1 LFPEIRIK
9 LTIGR
14 HLERRDEMG
23 NVYYF
28 EGLKLYG
35 MNSRNNKVIPPE
47 FFQLIIMETGPSFRA
62 GKLNALQMAQL
73 NYTPQQHDRSHH
85 QHLLFYN
92 KIHVKND
99 NLVELFFRTKDKK
112 KMIVVMINM
121 FDKSVKISIYA
132 WAKTIHQYVEITDQH
147 SNLLG
152 MNEILCILERFFIST
167 DYSMSF
173 FIFPNRRNHN
183 EHVE

>member
-9 LTIGR
+9 LTIGGY
-14 HLERRDEMG
+14 LERRDEMG

-28 EGLKLYG
+28 EGLKLYVI
-35 MNSRNNKVIPPE
+35 NSRKIIPPE
-47 FFQLIIMETGPSFRA
+47 FFQLIIVETGPSFRA
-62 GKLNALQMAQL
+62 GKLNAVHMAQ
-73 NYTPQQHDRSHH
+73 NNFTPQHHDHLHH
-85 QHLLFYN
+85 HLLFYN

-121 FDKSVKISIYA
+121 FNKSVKTSIYA
-132 WAKTIHQYVEITDQH
+132 WAKTIHQYVDITDQH
-147 SNLLG
+147 SNLLE
-152 MNEILCILERFFIST
+152 MKEIHCILERFFIST

-173 FIFPNRRNHN
+173 FVFPKRKNYN